1 MTLVNGVVLFPG
13 SGSSS
18 THSSLITMEEALAPL
33 PVARVDFP
41 YRKAGKSFPDK
52 APVLVQCV
60 KDEVRAFASS
70 LGVET
75 SSLVIGGR
83 SMGGRM
89 CSMAV
94 ADETDP
100 LTVAGL
106 VLVSYPLHPPKK
118 PDARRIEHLPNVDV
132 PTLCVSGT
140 KDDFGTPEEL
150 QEAFDVVRSRVT
162 WCWIENARH
171 ELARKDADVAIVVR
185 DWVASLSASNQ
196 RD

>member
-1 MTLVNGVVLFPG
+1 MSHIAGVVLFPG

-18 THSSLITMEEALAPL
+18 THSSLLAMGHALSPL

-60 KDEVRAFASS
+60 KDEVRAFAAS
-70 LGVET
+70 LGVAT

-94 ADETDP
+94 ADNNDP
-100 LTVAGL
+100 LEVAAL

-118 PDARRIEHLPNVDV
+118 HDSLRIEHLPNIQVR
-132 PTLCVSGT
+132 TLCVSGT
-140 KDDFGTPEEL
+140 KDDFGTPDEL
-150 QEAFDVVRSRVT
+150 TTSFAVVPADVT
-162 WCWIENARH
+162 WNWIENARH
-171 ELARKDADVAIVVR
+171 ELARKDEVVAETVAT
-185 DWVASLSASNQ
+185 WVTSLT
-196 RD
+196 

>member
-1 MTLVNGVVLFPG
+1 MTGVGGMVLFPG

-18 THSSLITMEEALAPL
+18 QHSSLVAIENIMQPI

-60 KDEVRAFASS
+60 KDEVRAFAER
-70 LGVET
+70 LGVDT
-75 SSLVIGGR
+75 TSLVIGGR

-94 ADETDP
+94 ADENDS
-100 LTVAGL
+100 LQVGGL

-118 PDARRIEHLPNVDV
+118 PATLRTEHLPGVRV
-132 PTLCVSGT
+132 PTLCISGT
-140 KDDFGTPEEL
+140 KDDFGNPDEL
-150 QEAFDVVRSRVT
+150 LSAFSVVPGDVT
-162 WCWIENARH
+162 WQWIENARH
-171 ELARKDADVAIVVR
+171 ELARKDNDVAKFIR
-185 DWVASLSASNQ
+185 QWALQLA
-196 RD
+196 